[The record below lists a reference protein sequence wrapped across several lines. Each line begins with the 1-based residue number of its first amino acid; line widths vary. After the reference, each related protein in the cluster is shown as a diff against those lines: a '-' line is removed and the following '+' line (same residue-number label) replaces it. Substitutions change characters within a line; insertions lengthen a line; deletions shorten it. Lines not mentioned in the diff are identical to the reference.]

1 MFKRLPFGT
10 ANAPFLFARM
20 MSLAFSHFGPRS
32 GLLVY
37 MDDIICCSSTW
48 ESHLT
53 LLENMLQAL
62 QAAGLA
68 LKPSKVQFGPKEV
81 KYLGH
86 ILSAKGIRIGED
98 RIKAITDL
106 PTPKTIKELRSVLGM
121 INFVRKFIPDLST
134 VIAPLVE
141 LTQKEHVKSIAKR
154 WSQEHDEAFAEVK
167 RLLSKAPVLCF
178 PDFTKDFVVHVDAS
192 EVGAGAFLAQKDGD
206 DLNIIA
212 YFSQRFNKA
221 QRHYSPTMKECYGV
235 VLSLHHWRPYLWGKH
250 FEVVTDH
257 AALRYLYTMQDTSNM
272 LTRWAIALQSFDFT
286 VRHKPGRLHVVPDT
300 LSRLFAFDHQQQLD
314 APQLA
319 PICRNVPEDPAMHSN
334 VPRRPYQ
341 VSADRLDNL
350 QPVQSDRELFA
361 EKSVYISATN
371 VFETINRDILRK
383 KQALEWHLC
392 RLPYQTRRPPT

>member
-1 MFKRLPFGT
+1 
-10 ANAPFLFARM
+10 

-53 LLENMLQAL
+53 LLESMLQAL
-62 QAAGLA
+62 QAAGLT

-86 ILSAKGIRIGED
+86 ILSKDGIRIGED

-167 RLLSKAPVLCF
+167 RLLSKAPILCF

-221 QRHYSPTMKECYGV
+221 QRHYSPAMKECYGV
-235 VLSLHHWRPYLWGKH
+235 VLS
-250 FEVVTDH
+250 
-257 AALRYLYTMQDTSNM
+257 
-272 LTRWAIALQSFDFT
+272 
-286 VRHKPGRLHVVPDT
+286 
-300 LSRLFAFDHQQQLD
+300 
-314 APQLA
+314 
-319 PICRNVPEDPAMHSN
+319 
-334 VPRRPYQ
+334 
-341 VSADRLDNL
+341 
-350 QPVQSDRELFA
+350 
-361 EKSVYISATN
+361 
-371 VFETINRDILRK
+371 
-383 KQALEWHLC
+383 
-392 RLPYQTRRPPT
+392 

>member
-1 MFKRLPFGT
+1 M
-10 ANAPFLFARM
+10 
-20 MSLAFSHFGPRS
+20 
-32 GLLVY
+32 
-37 MDDIICCSSTW
+37 C
-48 ESHLT
+48 
-53 LLENMLQAL
+53 
-62 QAAGLA
+62 
-68 LKPSKVQFGPKEV
+68 
-81 KYLGH
+81 
-86 ILSAKGIRIGED
+86 IRD
-98 RIKAITDL
+98 SDL

-121 INFVRKFIPDLST
+121 INVVRKFIPDLST

-257 AALRYLYTMQDTSNM
+257 AALRYLYTMQD
-272 LTRWAIALQSFDFT
+272 
-286 VRHKPGRLHVVPDT
+286 
-300 LSRLFAFDHQQQLD
+300 LSLIHISE
-314 APQLA
+314 PT
-319 PICRNVPEDPAMHSN
+319 
-334 VPRRPYQ
+334 RPY
-341 VSADRLDNL
+341 
-350 QPVQSDRELFA
+350 
-361 EKSVYISATN
+361 
-371 VFETINRDILRK
+371 
-383 KQALEWHLC
+383 
-392 RLPYQTRRPPT
+392 

>member
-1 MFKRLPFGT
+1 M
-10 ANAPFLFARM
+10 
-20 MSLAFSHFGPRS
+20 
-32 GLLVY
+32 V
-37 MDDIICCSSTW
+37 DIICCSSTW

-53 LLENMLQAL
+53 LLESMLQAL
-62 QAAGLA
+62 QAAGLT

-81 KYLGH
+81 KFLGH

-221 QRHYSPTMKECYGV
+221 QRHYSPMMKECYGV

-314 APQLA
+314 ACLLYTSP
-319 PICRNVPEDPAMHSN
+319 S
-334 VPRRPYQ
+334 PR
-341 VSADRLDNL
+341 DRG
-350 QPVQSDRELFA
+350 
-361 EKSVYISATN
+361 
-371 VFETINRDILRK
+371 
-383 KQALEWHLC
+383 
-392 RLPYQTRRPPT
+392 